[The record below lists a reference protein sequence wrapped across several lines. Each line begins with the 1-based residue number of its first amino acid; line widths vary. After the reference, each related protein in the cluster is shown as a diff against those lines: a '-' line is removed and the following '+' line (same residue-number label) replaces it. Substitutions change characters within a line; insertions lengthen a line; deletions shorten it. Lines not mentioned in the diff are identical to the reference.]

1 MAQQTRPCVLGLRSR
16 SAAATLNAMSKF
28 SAADTLEL
36 PVSARLQ
43 LVEDIWETIA
53 AAPEAL
59 PLTDE
64 DKRLIDERLEARRR
78 DPQAGS
84 SWEEVFARIT
94 SRQK

>member
-1 MAQQTRPCVLGLRSR
+1 
-16 SAAATLNAMSKF
+16 MSKF

-36 PVSARLQ
+36 PLAERLK
-43 LVEDIWETIA
+43 LVEDIWDTIA

-64 DKRLIDERLEARRR
+64 DKRLIDERIEACRR

-84 SWEEVFARIT
+84 PWEEAYARIT
-94 SRQK
+94 SRRK